1 MKQTPLLIVDDH
13 LLFSGALKSL
23 IDKFED
29 FKVLDQLANGQK
41 LINFFKSEEILPE
54 IVLMDVNM
62 PFVNGIEATEWL
74 KENHPE
80 VKVLA
85 LTMNDEETI
94 IISMLRAGAIGY
106 LLKDIHP
113 DTLLKALNNIK
124 KKGVYYTD
132 EITETLIKS
141 KKEKEFELNDRE
153 LTFLNLSCTD
163 LTYKKIADEM
173 FLSPKTIDGYR
184 ESIFVKFNVT
194 SRIGMVLYALKE
206 KLIEL

>member
-29 FKVLDQLANGQK
+29 FIVLDQLANGQK
-41 LINFFKSEEILPE
+41 MINFFKSEEILPE

-62 PFVNGIEATEWL
+62 PFVDGIEATEWL

-85 LTMNDEETI
+85 LTMNDEESV

-113 DTLLKALNNIK
+113 NTLLKALNNIK
-124 KKGVYYTD
+124 TKGVYYTD
-132 EITETLIKS
+132 DITETLIKS

-153 LTFLNLSCTD
+153 LAFLKLACTD

>member
-23 IDKFED
+23 IDKFKD

-41 LINFFKSEEILPE
+41 MINFFKSEEILPE

-62 PFVNGIEATEWL
+62 PFVDGIEATEWL

-85 LTMNDEETI
+85 LTMNDEESV

-113 DTLLKALNNIK
+113 NTLLKALNNIK
-124 KKGVYYTD
+124 TKGVYYTD
-132 EITETLIKS
+132 DITETLIKS

-153 LTFLNLSCTD
+153 LAFLKLACTD